1 MKALLIC
8 LGFCLAACNE
18 VSVDAIN
25 APLENKIGD
34 ALRGEII
41 FAARE
46 GGHCILCHQVESLT
60 AEFQGNVG
68 PDLTYVS
75 SRLTPAQMRLRIVDY
90 DSVKPGT
97 TMPPYYRKDNLNQVG
112 GDYVGQTL
120 LSAQDIEDIIA
131 YLASLKESG

>member
-18 VSVDAIN
+18 ASLDAIN

-34 ALRGEII
+34 AMRGEII
-41 FAARE
+41 FATRE

-97 TMPPYYRKDNLNQVG
+97 TMPPYYRKENLNQVG
-112 GDYVGQTL
+112 GGYAGQTL

-131 YLASLKESG
+131 YLTTLEEDG